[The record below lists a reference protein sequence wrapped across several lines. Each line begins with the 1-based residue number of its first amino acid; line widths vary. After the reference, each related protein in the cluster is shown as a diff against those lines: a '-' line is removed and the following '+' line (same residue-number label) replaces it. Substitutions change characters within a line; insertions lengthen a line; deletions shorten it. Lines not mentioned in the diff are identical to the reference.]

1 MLEDTRRGKR
11 LWLESGGELV
21 SAHLSGF
28 AYATPEAGAELLA
41 AAVLRAGGPFFV
53 ALPFREWETVRPLLD
68 RLNFTE
74 AEAAVYGHDLETG
87 YDWWVDTAEI

>member
-1 MLEDTRRGKR
+1 
-11 LWLESGGELV
+11 
-21 SAHLSGF
+21 LS
-28 AYATPEAGAELLA
+28 
-41 AAVLRAGGPFFV
+41 
-53 ALPFREWETVRPLLD
+53 D